1 MGPAVPYQPSLSV
14 GWSPRICPE
23 ILGKMEQRNPISYV
37 HYSGFARKPNDHY
50 ATPDWVT
57 EALLRHVRLRGP
69 VWEPCCGTGAMAE
82 VLSGN
87 GYTVV
92 ASDLHD
98 YGYGMPG
105 VDIFA
110 CHAMAGECQSLV
122 TNPPYGDTGSHK
134 TQERSPTAMLD
145 FVRHTSFAGR
155 RGGRT
160 SRAARPF
167 PMDCGKKGG
176 VAPIIHAVCCDGRA
190 DETHPVVRYGRAH
203 QHGPTSPCLDC
214 IRLPARQRYTA
225 GPLLR

>member
-1 MGPAVPYQPSLSV
+1 
-14 GWSPRICPE
+14 
-23 ILGKMEQRNPISYV
+23 MEQRNPFSYV

-82 VLSGN
+82 VLSVN
-87 GYTVV
+87 GYTVM

-134 TQERSPTAMLD
+134 NQERSPTAMLD
-145 FVRHTSFAGR
+145 FVRHALSLVEGVNGQVALLVRFQWIAGK
-155 RGGRT
+155 
-160 SRAARPF
+160 RAAALLSSAPF
-167 PMDCGKKGG
+167 
-176 VAPIIHAVCCDGRA
+176 VATVVLTKRIRWFDMGERTNTAQHHHAWIVFD
-190 DETHPVVRYGRAH
+190 Y
-203 QHGPTSPCLDC
+203 
-214 IRLPARQRYTA
+214 QRTRGMPPSLYFA
-225 GPLLR
+225 E